1 MFQKVLTKFFGS
13 KEDRDFKS
21 FQPLVEQIN
30 QLEPETH
37 DLSDAQLKSQTPNF
51 RQKLENGAS
60 LNDLLPKAFAVVR
73 EAAVRTLG
81 QRHFDVQLIGGI
93 ALHQG
98 NIAEMKTG
106 EGKTLT
112 STLAVYLNA
121 LLGKGVHLATVNDYL
136 AERDAEW
143 MGQIYNFLGLSVG
156 LTLSGM
162 SHEEKRLGYK
172 SDITY
177 GVHSEFGFDYLWDN
191 KARHLEGKVQRSHSF
206 AIIDEV
212 DSVLIDE
219 ARVPLIIAEPHG
231 EPVELY
237 QKIRRAIAKLQLNNH
252 YEIDEKGSKRGTV
265 MLTDP
270 GVDEVQRLLG
280 VEDLYSAD
288 NMDTIHHINQALT
301 AHALYKRDIDYVVK
315 DGEVIIVDEFTGRM
329 QEGRRYSEGLHQAL
343 EAKENVRIA
352 QESQTGARIS
362 YQNYFRMYD
371 KLSGMTGTAATEAL
385 EFGQIYSLDVVV
397 VPTNRPMARIDH
409 ADQIYKSEKAKF
421 NAVITD
427 ILEKHEQGC
436 PVLVG
441 TISIENSEKLS
452 KMLRVKNR
460 HLDHQVLNAKAHAR
474 EATIIAQAGMP
485 GAVTIAT
492 NMAGRGVDILL
503 GGNPDIITKQLLRK
517 KRLNPDT
524 TDQESEEWTSAFQ
537 EANAVC
543 AENREKILAAGGLHI
558 IGTERH
564 ESRRIDNQLRG
575 RSGRQGDPGSSRFYL
590 SLEDDLMRK
599 FGQDRLQGMMD
610 KVGMDD
616 ETPIEHNWITKAIE
630 KAQKRVEEKHFA
642 IRKQLLK
649 FDDVM
654 TIQRQTIYSLR
665 NEILHGDELKNK
677 IWAMIENLV
686 DDNLDFYL
694 INPDLEEESG
704 VEVFAKWLTRTFPID
719 LSEWSPPIDQQEP
732 NQIRSSIIESLQS
745 IYALREEEMGA
756 EIMRELERMI
766 LLDRIDSHWKDHLY
780 NIDYLEEGIHHRGQ
794 GGKDPIVV
802 FKSEALD
809 IFVEMHQRIEEEICE
824 WIFKTQLNT
833 ESREEK
839 RSRIPAQRNDQ
850 KQTMPRQ
857 RTSRAARSNRP
868 KRRKR

>member
-37 DLSDAQLKSQTPNF
+37 DLSDAQLKSQTPYF

-252 YEIDEKGSKRGTV
+252 YEIDEKGSNRGTV

-315 DGEVIIVDEFTGRM
+315 DGEVIIVDEFTGRL
-329 QEGRRYSEGLHQAL
+329 QPGRRWSDGLHQAV
-343 EAKENVRIA
+343 EAK
-352 QESQTGARIS
+352 
-362 YQNYFRMYD
+362 
-371 KLSGMTGTAATEAL
+371 
-385 EFGQIYSLDVVV
+385 
-397 VPTNRPMARIDH
+397 
-409 ADQIYKSEKAKF
+409 
-421 NAVITD
+421 
-427 ILEKHEQGC
+427 
-436 PVLVG
+436 VL
-441 TISIENSEKLS
+441 
-452 KMLRVKNR
+452 
-460 HLDHQVLNAKAHAR
+460 
-474 EATIIAQAGMP
+474 
-485 GAVTIAT
+485 
-492 NMAGRGVDILL
+492 
-503 GGNPDIITKQLLRK
+503 
-517 KRLNPDT
+517 
-524 TDQESEEWTSAFQ
+524 
-537 EANAVC
+537 
-543 AENREKILAAGGLHI
+543 
-558 IGTERH
+558 
-564 ESRRIDNQLRG
+564 
-575 RSGRQGDPGSSRFYL
+575 RF
-590 SLEDDLMRK
+590 
-599 FGQDRLQGMMD
+599 
-610 KVGMDD
+610 
-616 ETPIEHNWITKAIE
+616 
-630 KAQKRVEEKHFA
+630 
-642 IRKQLLK
+642 
-649 FDDVM
+649 
-654 TIQRQTIYSLR
+654 
-665 NEILHGDELKNK
+665 
-677 IWAMIENLV
+677 
-686 DDNLDFYL
+686 
-694 INPDLEEESG
+694 
-704 VEVFAKWLTRTFPID
+704 
-719 LSEWSPPIDQQEP
+719 
-732 NQIRSSIIESLQS
+732 
-745 IYALREEEMGA
+745 
-756 EIMRELERMI
+756 
-766 LLDRIDSHWKDHLY
+766 
-780 NIDYLEEGIHHRGQ
+780 
-794 GGKDPIVV
+794 
-802 FKSEALD
+802 
-809 IFVEMHQRIEEEICE
+809 
-824 WIFKTQLNT
+824 
-833 ESREEK
+833 
-839 RSRIPAQRNDQ
+839 
-850 KQTMPRQ
+850 
-857 RTSRAARSNRP
+857 
-868 KRRKR
+868 